1 MCIDWYAND
10 MGFSTC
16 GQDGQVYFY
25 KLYSPESN
33 APRNDREWEFSK
45 RDCKFSSVVNLNIP
59 GRPNQF
65 LAVGS
70 EKVIFTETEQLKT
83 IPRGSTDTVTSLPEL
98 KHHLSQLV
106 MHHSGRIVFAGVGE
120 QGDVPYPG
128 AVQVWKLPFEQ
139 AQVIQAHAS
148 AVTRLRIT
156 HTNTFLFSTGVDGML
171 SIFEVRD
178 RDPKRDPEGGQG
190 QLKFSQEILSEK
202 TEVEQLNA
210 DAEQLKNKKQN
221 QQENPMEVDIQLNVK
236 SQ

>member
-1 MCIDWYAND
+1 M
-10 MGFSTC
+10 
-16 GQDGQVYFY
+16 
-25 KLYSPESN
+25 
-33 APRNDREWEFSK
+33 NDRIHEFVNK
-45 RDCKFSSVVNLNIP
+45 NVKFSSVVNLNVP
-59 GRPNQF
+59 GRPHQF

-70 EKVIFTETEQLKT
+70 QKVIFTETEQLKT
-83 IPRGSTDTVTSLPEL
+83 IPRGSSETVTSLPEL
-98 KHHLSQLV
+98 KHHFSQLV

-128 AVQVWKLPFEQ
+128 AIQVWKLPFEQ

-236 SQ
+236 S

>member
-1 MCIDWYAND
+1 M
-10 MGFSTC
+10 
-16 GQDGQVYFY
+16 
-25 KLYSPESN
+25 
-33 APRNDREWEFSK
+33 
-45 RDCKFSSVVNLNIP
+45 
-59 GRPNQF
+59 
-65 LAVGS
+65 
-70 EKVIFTETEQLKT
+70 EQLKT
-83 IPRGSTDTVTSLPEL
+83 IPRGSSDTVTSLPEL

-128 AVQVWKLPFEQ
+128 AIQVWKLPFEQ

-236 SQ
+236 SQQSTIAEKSNQKES